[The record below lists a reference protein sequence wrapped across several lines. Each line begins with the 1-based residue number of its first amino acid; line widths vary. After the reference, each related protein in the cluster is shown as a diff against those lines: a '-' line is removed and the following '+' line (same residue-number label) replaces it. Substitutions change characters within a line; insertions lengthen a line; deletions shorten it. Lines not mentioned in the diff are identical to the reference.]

1 MLEEL
6 LKIGMKI
13 NDGREEIKKQM
24 ADLKDKWEEER
35 MEMRNKM
42 EAIEKRLEYLPAT
55 WKGRRGEGGKGR

>member
-13 NDGREEIKKQM
+13 NDRKEEIKKQM
-24 ADLKDKWEEER
+24 TDLKDKWEEER

-42 EAIEKRLEYLPAT
+42 EAIKKRLEYLPAT
-55 WKGRRGEGGKGR
+55 